1 MTVRATTSRVTAAG
15 TVFGGRKISDAAMAR
30 ATRTRAAITQRRPMW
45 PVSAIRWPGSGL
57 TAWEATLARPSG
69 NEIVFLTIDS
79 GWRTANGPTR
89 TRKTPSATLVMM
101 AADRFPSRARARAIA
116 TTTAG
121 QAVALSEAAPPK
133 ARPARIGRGYFHI
146 SAKPRQISAVIGTS
160 VPPTVSSRAMIGVAV
175 TNTVQRATSRALA
188 TRSASAK
195 HTTNA
200 TPNQIRGSASGLFGA
215 SAHGRA
221 QTLISG
227 RDALL
232 MSGFVLCLSRLGDT

>member
-30 ATRTRAAITQRRPMW
+30 ATRTRAAITPRRRMG

-69 NEIVFLTIDS
+69 NEIVFLNSDS
-79 GWRTANGPTR
+79 GWRAANGPTS
-89 TRKTPSATLVMM
+89 TAKTPSATPVMM
-101 AADRFPSRARARAIA
+101 AADRLPSRARARLIA

-121 QAVALSEAAPPK
+121 QAVAFIEAAPPK

-146 SAKPRQISAVIGTS
+146 SGKPRQISAMIGTS

-175 TNTVQRATSRALA
+175 TNTVQRITSRALA
-188 TRSASAK
+188 SRSASAK
-195 HTTNA
+195 QATNA

-215 SAHGRA
+215 TVHSSAKTDINGRYG
-221 QTLISG
+221 L
-227 RDALL
+227 
-232 MSGFVLCLSRLGDT
+232 